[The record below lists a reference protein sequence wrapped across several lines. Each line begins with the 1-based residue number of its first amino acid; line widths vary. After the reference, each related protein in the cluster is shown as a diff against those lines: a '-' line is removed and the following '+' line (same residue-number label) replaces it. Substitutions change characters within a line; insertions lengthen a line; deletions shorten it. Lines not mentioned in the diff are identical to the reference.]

1 MTKSLKIQ
9 VVSLKLIDLFYKL
22 RKLQIMGFWK
32 FGIELMTRSSH
43 DIFSWIMFCFSKQ
56 FCWITKWGWNSPS
69 RSSLL
74 DLDGFNEAS
83 YEVLQKF
90 IKNARCQVFT
100 QWNQSQTYK
109 GCKISIDT
117 VSNLEELSIF

>member
-1 MTKSLKIQ
+1 MTCLDESCFVLANDSVELQNGAETPQ
-9 VVSLKLIDLFYKL
+9 VEAL
-22 RKLQIMGFWK
+22 
-32 FGIELMTRSSH
+32 
-43 DIFSWIMFCFSKQ
+43 
-56 FCWITKWGWNSPS
+56 CWT
-69 RSSLL
+69 
-74 DLDGFNEAS
+74 FNEAS